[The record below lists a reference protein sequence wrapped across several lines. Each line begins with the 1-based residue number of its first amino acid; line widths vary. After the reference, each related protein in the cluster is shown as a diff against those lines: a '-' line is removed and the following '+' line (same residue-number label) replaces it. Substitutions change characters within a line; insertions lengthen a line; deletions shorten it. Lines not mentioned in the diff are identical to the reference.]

1 MVNKVRSKNLIQKD
15 KYIQRTILIAYLI
28 FCLYYCYRYILKYNS
43 DGTSPTYTDTPFEF
57 QVAKYIIAAILIF
70 LLFLILLINEVKIK
84 FGKIEVALF
93 FTFVLLF
100 IKSVY
105 FSEFDFVFKLI
116 LFLAVAYFVVFI
128 ENDNF
133 ETKLVKVNKIVFIY
147 HLIYS
152 LVQMFLYVVFDR
164 LPALGY
170 ESSLVR
176 FGGGWDDPNAFAV
189 YLVIPYVFAALDLFN
204 RKEKPVKKIPKYLII
219 ISIIFLE
226 IMTFSFMG
234 YFCFLVAT
242 IFIAVRFFR
251 KNQMFFL
258 VCAALTLLT
267 GLLLLDK
274 IIDVF
279 ILKSESIAIHLSHL
293 LLSFGGENKLVGFFF
308 GNSEF
313 VINENF
319 YNMIMCN
326 FGIIPL
332 CLIFGLCVSFVYISY
347 KVYKENP
354 NNDINYI
361 MFIFITIISVCQ
373 IGLPYLNIFPINF
386 IYFLSVFWMLNKY
399 RRKSKQLK
407 AISKYD
413 NTKKINDLK
422 V

>member
-43 DGTSPTYTDTPFEF
+43 DGTSPTYSDTPFEF
-57 QVAKYIIAAILIF
+57 QVAKYIIAAILLV
-70 LLFLILLINEVKIK
+70 LLVLILLIYNVKIK

-100 IKSVY
+100 IKSIY
-105 FSEFDFVFKLI
+105 FSEFDFVFKLA
-116 LFLAVAYFVVFI
+116 LFASVAYFVVFI

-133 ETKLVKVNKIVFIY
+133 ETKLIKINKIVFIY

-170 ESSLVR
+170 ASSLVR

-189 YLVIPYVFAALDLFN
+189 YLVIPYVFAALDLF
-204 RKEKPVKKIPKYLII
+204 KHKAKPVKQISKYLII

-242 IFIAVRFFR
+242 IFIVVRFFK

-258 VCAALTLLT
+258 VCAAVALLI

-274 IIDVF
+274 IIDLF
-279 ILKSESIAIHLSHL
+279 LLKSESIAIHLSHL
-293 LLSFGGENKLVGFFF
+293 LLSIGGENKVIGFFF
-308 GNSEF
+308 GGAQLEL
-313 VINENF
+313 NENF
-319 YNMIMCN
+319 YNIIMFN

-332 CLIFGLCVSFVYISY
+332 CLIVGLCASFVYISY

-354 NNDINYI
+354 NNDINYV
-361 MFIFITIISVCQ
+361 MFTFITIVSVCQ

-386 IYFLSVFWMLNKY
+386 IYFVSVFWMLNKY
-399 RRKSKQLK
+399 RRKSKQPQ
-407 AISKYD
+407 ISSKYE
-413 NTKKINDLK
+413 NMKKIMT
-422 V
+422 